1 MRLGFSPCWRKQDPP
16 LRSPG
21 SVRFRR
27 PPKIGGPS
35 GWFRCSPTQLSTCG
49 GVSASG
55 SGRSAASIICR
66 IQGPALG
73 HPTLLVPWW
82 PHRWATVCAESGKS
96 RAYATRSADVSKI
109 DKPGDVLGL
118 RAAIAENTLR
128 TCEAPTVSPRS
139 LNPSQRC
146 RGFACAD
153 PPTIRPKPR
162 YQHNSIDVPM

>member
-35 GWFRCSPTQLSTCG
+35 GWFGCSPAQFSTCG
-49 GVSASG
+49 GISASG

-66 IQGPALG
+66 IQGPALF

-82 PHRWATVCAESGKS
+82 PNRWATVCAESGNLGH
-96 RAYATRSADVSKI
+96 TRHAAQMFL
-109 DKPGDVLGL
+109 DVLGL